1 MKRADQVALSRRRIL
16 DGAIE
21 EFSQKGYENASVTAM
36 CQRHQLSK
44 GRVYYH
50 FASKEELYVACAR
63 RCIRFL
69 ADHLDKAVVLR
80 EGDLDGN
87 CRRYFEERRRFFE
100 ENPPLRAL
108 FFTIRF
114 QTPLALEPD
123 IEKALLPLQEY
134 NDRFAAQL
142 LEGISLR
149 EGCSTQ
155 QLQRFLFLLDAGFSR
170 QCLGERGSTSLE
182 ELADLHEKMVEEG
195 VDLILHGLL
204 KP

>member
-1 MKRADQVALSRRRIL
+1 MKRADQVALSRRRIW

-63 RCIRFL
+63 RCIRSL
-69 ADHLDKAVVLR
+69 ADHLEKAVVLR

-100 ENPPLRAL
+100 EYPPFRAL
-108 FFTIRF
+108 FSVVRLW
-114 QTPLALEPD
+114 PCCVA
-123 IEKALLPLQEY
+123 
-134 NDRFAAQL
+134 
-142 LEGISLR
+142 
-149 EGCSTQ
+149 
-155 QLQRFLFLLDAGFSR
+155 
-170 QCLGERGSTSLE
+170 
-182 ELADLHEKMVEEG
+182 
-195 VDLILHGLL
+195 
-204 KP
+204 